1 MVSSMETDS
10 RTGRSAART
19 AASILTPEPVCVDA
33 EESLDRAMELME
45 AHAIRHLVV
54 VRDGRVAGVLGD
66 REVLGVTGWMPLR
79 VHESRGPSPTR
90 GHPNRVAD
98 AMRAPAAAIEP
109 SLDLRSAIRL
119 LLDEGVDCLPVLDG
133 ARLVGIVTETDLLR
147 ACLEATS
154 APGADPPV
162 EELMARDPLSVH
174 WYTTIDE
181 AARLCHRHGMR
192 HLPVLEAGLLVGM
205 LSDRD
210 LRRAHGQGRPGAT
223 PVEEVFTRKA
233 IAAAP
238 SMRASE
244 ATRVL
249 LENRIGALPVA
260 ERGEVRG
267 IVTSTDL
274 LEHGLS
280 LLDTPAP

>member
-1 MVSSMETDS
+1 MVSRMESES
-10 RTGRSAART
+10 RTGRIAART
-19 AASILTPEPVCVDA
+19 AASILTPEPVCVEA

-54 VRDGRVAGVLGD
+54 VQGGRVAGLLGD
-66 REVLGVTGWMPLR
+66 REVLGATGWLPLR

-98 AMRAPAAAIEP
+98 AMRAPAATIEP
-109 SLDLRSAIRL
+109 SLDLRSTIRR
-119 LLDEGVDCLPVLDG
+119 LLDEGVDCLPVLEG
-133 ARLVGIVTETDLLR
+133 GRLVGIVTETDLLR
-147 ACLEATS
+147 ACLEAAS

-181 AARLCHRHGMR
+181 AVRLCHRHGIR

-210 LRRAHGQGRPGAT
+210 LRRAHGQGRPGAS

-244 ATRVL
+244 ATRLL

-274 LEHGLS
+274 LEHGLT
-280 LLDTPAP
+280 LLAPAP